1 MESIVFNTFN
11 CLEEKVDQLF
21 RSLTTKSM
29 MFNGLQMD
37 LVLLLFQD
45 PSQQLLLSLILIV
58 ALYLNL
64 VTDTEILLGLTN
76 FQMPYY

>member
-1 MESIVFNTFN
+1 MESIVFNIFN
-11 CLEEKVDQLF
+11 YLEEKVDQLF

-29 MFNGLQMD
+29 MFNGLQMG

-64 VTDTEILLGLTN
+64 GIDTEILLGLTN

>member
-29 MFNGLQMD
+29 MFNGLQMG

>member
-29 MFNGLQMD
+29 MFNGLQMG

-64 VTDTEILLGLTN
+64 GIDTEILLGLTN